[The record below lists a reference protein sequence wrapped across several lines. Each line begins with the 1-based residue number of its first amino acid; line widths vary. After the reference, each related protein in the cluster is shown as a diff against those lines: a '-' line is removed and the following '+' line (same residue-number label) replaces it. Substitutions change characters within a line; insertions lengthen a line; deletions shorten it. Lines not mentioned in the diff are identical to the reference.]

1 MRNTYKNLTLF
12 LLLILAYQAPAIVDP
27 TKPPNTTTSIASTNK
42 QVEQPTLQLE
52 AIIKSPKGFQA
63 MINKKI
69 YSVGDK
75 INGLSITKI
84 TAEAVFFSEGNAE
97 FELTL
102 TQPETSGIEIK
113 KSITNQ

>member
-1 MRNTYKNLTLF
+1 
-12 LLLILAYQAPAIVDP
+12 
-27 TKPPNTTTSIASTNK
+27 
-42 QVEQPTLQLE
+42 
-52 AIIKSPKGFQA
+52 
-63 MINKKI
+63 MINHKI

-84 TAEAVFFSEGNAE
+84 TAEAVFFSEGNSE
-97 FELTL
+97 FQLTL